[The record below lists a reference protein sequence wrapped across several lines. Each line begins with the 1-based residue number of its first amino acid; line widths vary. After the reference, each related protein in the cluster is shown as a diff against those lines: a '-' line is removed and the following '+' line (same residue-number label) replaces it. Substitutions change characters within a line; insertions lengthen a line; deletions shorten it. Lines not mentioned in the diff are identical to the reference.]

1 MKIFIAVLIDV
12 LSILY
17 ILKISDSGYNLLEL
31 INGIIFTF
39 TFSFGFGIPVILS
52 GVLTIIILISPGVI
66 VYFLWDY
73 LTELFRKK

>member
-17 ILKISDSGYNLLEL
+17 ILKISDLGYNLLEL

-39 TFSFGFGIPVILS
+39 SFGFGVPVIIS
-52 GVLTIIILISPGVI
+52 GILAVLILLTPGIV
-66 VYFLWDY
+66 VYFLWNY
-73 LTELFRKK
+73 LKKISK

>member
-17 ILKISDSGYNLLEL
+17 ILKISDLGYNLLEL
-31 INGIIFTF
+31 INGIIF